1 MVRPKHLVFALIFAM
16 MGYVLVHNERFLV
29 EPENPYWAHSA
40 TYGWWIV
47 AHVIAGAAAMF
58 LAPLQFSER
67 LRRRYTSL
75 HRASG
80 YVYVAGMSVLAP
92 LGAYIQYISEEL
104 HGSPRSFTVL
114 AGVNALMLFVVTG
127 VALVFARRRRLTL
140 HRQWMT
146 RSYAV
151 GLVFFANRFI
161 LGVTGLE
168 SAGVEIVQAVIW
180 GCLAMSVIL
189 ADVVNDW
196 QELRRTVPVPAGS
209 ASRVDPPARAVV
221 ATPSA

>member
-1 MVRPKHLVFALIFAM
+1 MIRPKHLVFALIFAM

-40 TYGWWIV
+40 TYGRWIV

-92 LGAYIQYISEEL
+92 LGACTSSTSARNCT
-104 HGSPRSFTVL
+104 GPPGPSPCSRAS
-114 AGVNALMLFVVTG
+114 
-127 VALVFARRRRLTL
+127 TL
-140 HRQWMT
+140 
-146 RSYAV
+146 
-151 GLVFFANRFI
+151 
-161 LGVTGLE
+161 
-168 SAGVEIVQAVIW
+168 
-180 GCLAMSVIL
+180 
-189 ADVVNDW
+189 
-196 QELRRTVPVPAGS
+196 
-209 ASRVDPPARAVV
+209 
-221 ATPSA
+221 